1 MSAKRAEFIRYV
13 GAAVFAGFD
22 GVEFGARRGLIFDAR
37 SVAAVLEGSG
47 AVLSAVTVR
56 GGWRDSDESESERA
70 LADHWITFAS
80 SFHSARVVLEQVA
93 GSDRSASRERQSN
106 AISCLA
112 AVGRRAEAAGVR
124 VTFCP
129 DSAEGSLFRNM
140 HDLERLFTGLGD
152 APVGYTPHLRH
163 IAQNGMDALDVIHT
177 FRDRVDHV
185 RLGAAADVGSD
196 VIDAEATERA
206 RVVAYLAHTGFTGW
220 FVMDCWDTD
229 PLANREGEIQSAGHY
244 VKERLAPLIMEA
256 QRARAEEAAAGPAPE
271 SPHRPNR
278 E

>member
-1 MSAKRAEFIRYV
+1 M
-13 GAAVFAGFD
+13 G
-22 GVEFGARRGLIFDAR
+22 
-37 SVAAVLEGSG
+37 
-47 AVLSAVTVR
+47 
-56 GGWRDSDESESERA
+56 
-70 LADHWITFAS
+70 
-80 SFHSARVVLEQVA
+80 
-93 GSDRSASRERQSN
+93 
-106 AISCLA
+106 
-112 AVGRRAEAAGVR
+112 

-152 APVGYTPHLRH
+152 APVGYTPDLRH
-163 IAQNGMDALDVIHT
+163 IAESGMDALDVIHT

-196 VIDAEATERA
+196 VIDAEDTERA

-220 FVMDCWDTD
+220 FVMDCWDAD

-244 VKERLAPLIMEA
+244 VKERLVPLIMEA
-256 QRARAEEAAAGPAPE
+256 QRARAEEAATGPAPE